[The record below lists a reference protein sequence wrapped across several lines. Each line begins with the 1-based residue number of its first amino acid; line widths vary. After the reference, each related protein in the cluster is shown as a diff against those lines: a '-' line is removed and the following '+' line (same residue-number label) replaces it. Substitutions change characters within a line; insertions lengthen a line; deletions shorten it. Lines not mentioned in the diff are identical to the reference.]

1 MDWYQNKFIPEIIE
15 LFGLV
20 VFLKLNGAEINNE
33 QEDQISKMLTQIG
46 TLLNMIEKRLKK
58 TSFIV
63 NDKITIV
70 DICIY

>member
-1 MDWYQNKFIPEIIE
+1 MDWYYNKLIPEIIE
-15 LFGLV
+15 LFRLV

-46 TLLNMIEKRLKK
+46 TMLNMIEKRLNK
-58 TSFIV
+58 TLFIV